1 MQFPLAFPNE
11 ILQYEKKNSN
21 SQADPYKSEVVKI
34 RNNLQNKE
42 LRQLQVVEGTY
53 EERTV

>member
-11 ILQYEKKNSN
+11 ILQHEKKNSN